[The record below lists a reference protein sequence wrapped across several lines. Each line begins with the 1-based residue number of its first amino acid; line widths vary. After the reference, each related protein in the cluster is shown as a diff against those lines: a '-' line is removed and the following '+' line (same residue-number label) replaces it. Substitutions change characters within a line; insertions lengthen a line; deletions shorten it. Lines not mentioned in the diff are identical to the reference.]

1 MAYSQ
6 EVRLD
11 CDEQGDFLP
20 WEARLYYASKPKKA
34 ANFSVYRAEEN
45 SRGRG
50 NPVVLEFPN
59 SAVANE
65 NPVNEESFAN
75 YAYTTRTIPSEQL
88 TTTTALL
95 NSNFQ
100 DLYEGNERGQA
111 WYRAVADWKQQLQTM
126 HDTRRQTE

>member
-1 MAYSQ
+1 M
-6 EVRLD
+6 
-11 CDEQGDFLP
+11 
-20 WEARLYYASKPKKA
+20 
-34 ANFSVYRAEEN
+34 
-45 SRGRG
+45 
-50 NPVVLEFPN
+50 VLEFPN

-88 TTTTALL
+88 TVHYGPPKP
-95 NSNFQ
+95 NFR

-126 HDTRRQTE
+126 HDTRGKRNEGF

>member
-1 MAYSQ
+1 MSAFDTAWDLLKAPYHGTTTD
-6 EVRLD
+6 RLEEIMRD
-11 CDEQGDFLP
+11 GLQPRGSFRDRDEQGDFLP

-88 TTTTALL
+88 TVHYGPPKP
-95 NSNFQ
+95 NFQ
-100 DLYEGNERGQA
+100 
-111 WYRAVADWKQQLQTM
+111 
-126 HDTRRQTE
+126 